1 MRLSQFIVT
10 GLSAGSLFIASCGS
24 GLLGTPK
31 DRDLSTAEGLKSIK
45 EKVTKAFGADK
56 KVYSCQISA
65 RDHMSNEFG
74 NASIH
79 YLDNGKDMSQ
89 LFLTEPE
96 EKTKEPEPA
105 TIQNEAFLKSRQ
117 GSMAL
122 KDFNFDQIPGKVKEA
137 SAMIPAEFEGFT
149 LNHWYYNVANNGK
162 VTADF
167 VIEGSK
173 KGEKSKQQGRMI
185 VTNYYEFAFT
195 MDENGK
201 VTMDE

>member
-1 MRLSQFIVT
+1 MKLAQLMIA
-10 GLSAGSLFIASCGS
+10 GLSAGSIFIASCGS

-31 DRDLSTAEGLKSIK
+31 DKDMSTAEGLKSIK

-56 KVYSCQISA
+56 KVYSCQVSA
-65 RDHMSNEFG
+65 KDHMSNEFG
-74 NASIH
+74 NASVH

-96 EKTKEPEPA
+96 EKVKDAEPA
-105 TIQNEAFLKSRQ
+105 TIQNETFLKSKQ
-117 GSMAL
+117 GSRAL

-137 SAMIPAEFEGFT
+137 EVMIPAEYEGFT
-149 LNHWYYNVANNGK
+149 LNHWYYDVDNDGK

-167 VIEGSK
+167 VIEGGK